1 MLKSVWW
8 RAIDREVAFLNY
20 KDIAFIKK
28 VANFAFFKGVSSK
41 FWAKIWN
48 FFNPFVLGKM
58 GWEKVFDDVP
68 DRKLVFSRLK
78 NIDLGRSPNLQ
89 FHLAI

>member
-1 MLKSVWW
+1 
-8 RAIDREVAFLNY
+8 
-20 KDIAFIKK
+20 
-28 VANFAFFKGVSSK
+28 
-41 FWAKIWN
+41 
-48 FFNPFVLGKM
+48 M

-89 FHLAI
+89 FHLAIYIEKSFLYQNQVYE